1 MTPFKSGPDCHYFG
15 ELLKLLAL
23 LSWST
28 PILFG
33 MSLLSVAARLF
44 I

>member
-1 MTPFKSGPDCHYFG
+1 MTPFKSNSDCHYFG
-15 ELLKLLAL
+15 ELLKLLGL
-23 LSWST
+23 LPWSV

-33 MSLLSVAARLF
+33 MNLVS